1 MQTEGVKSVC
11 HWHTALSMRAPCLAL
26 KGRLRGKK
34 ACSLMPLSRG
44 LHPDLVWRGLG
55 ADPVRPGGMLL
66 GISA

>member
-44 LHPDLVWRGLG
+44 LHPDLVWGYAAG
-55 ADPVRPGGMLL
+55 DFCIG
-66 GISA
+66 S